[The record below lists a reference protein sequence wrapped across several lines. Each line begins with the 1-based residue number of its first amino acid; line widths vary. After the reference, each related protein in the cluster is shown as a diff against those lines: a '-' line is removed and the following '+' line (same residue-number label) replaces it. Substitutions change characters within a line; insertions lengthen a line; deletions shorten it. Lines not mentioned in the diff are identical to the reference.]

1 MMNKSLITNLVS
13 IFIILVGFLY
23 HDEFSFIFLVGVFAL
38 SGSITN
44 WLAIHM
50 LFEKI
55 PFLYGSG
62 VILDRFEDIKLGIKN
77 LILQELFSV
86 DQIEKFIFD
95 NKEKASGGII
105 EKIDFDR
112 VFVGLVESIESSQ
125 LGGMLAMIGGRKAL
139 EPLKEPF
146 IKKLRVIIEDFI
158 KENAG
163 NDNSTDELFLK
174 IENILDARLAD
185 LSPNDIKTI
194 IQKMIREHLGW
205 LVVWGGFFGGLLG
218 LIFSPVGLNLI
229 WKEEC
234 FNTLPLVNY
243 DINHPPSISTVV
255 PVINSFSMAKII
267 PCATSS
273 GVPALGIR
281 LFLVTLV

>member
-1 MMNKSLITNLVS
+1 MNKSLITNLVS

-44 WLAIHM
+44 WLAIYM

-229 WKEEC
+229 
-234 FNTLPLVNY
+234 
-243 DINHPPSISTVV
+243 
-255 PVINSFSMAKII
+255 
-267 PCATSS
+267 
-273 GVPALGIR
+273 
-281 LFLVTLV
+281 

>member
-1 MMNKSLITNLVS
+1 MNKSLITNLVS

-95 NKEKASGGII
+95 NKEKASGVII

-125 LGGMLAMIGGRKAL
+125 LGGMLAMIGGKKAL

-229 WKEEC
+229 
-234 FNTLPLVNY
+234 
-243 DINHPPSISTVV
+243 
-255 PVINSFSMAKII
+255 
-267 PCATSS
+267 
-273 GVPALGIR
+273 
-281 LFLVTLV
+281 

>member
-13 IFIILVGFLY
+13 IFIILIGFLY
-23 HDEFSFIFLVGVFAL
+23 RDDLSFILLVGVFAL

-50 LFEKI
+50 LFDKV

-62 VILDRFEDIKLGIKN
+62 VILDRFDDIKLGIKN
-77 LILQELFSV
+77 LILKELFSA
-86 DQIEKFIFD
+86 DQIEKFILD
-95 NKEKASGGII
+95 NKQKASGGII
-105 EKIDFDR
+105 DKIDFDR
-112 VFVGLVESIESSQ
+112 VFIGLVESIEGSQ

-139 EPLKEPF
+139 EPLKDPF
-146 IKKLRVIIEDFI
+146 VKKLKVIIEDFI
-158 KENAG
+158 KDNSG
-163 NDNSTDELFLK
+163 NNNSTDELLLK

-185 LSPNDIKTI
+185 LSPNDVKII

-229 WKEEC
+229 
-234 FNTLPLVNY
+234 
-243 DINHPPSISTVV
+243 
-255 PVINSFSMAKII
+255 
-267 PCATSS
+267 
-273 GVPALGIR
+273 
-281 LFLVTLV
+281 

>member
-1 MMNKSLITNLVS
+1 MNKSLITNLVS

-158 KENAG
+158 KDNAG

-205 LVVWGGFFGGLLG
+205 LVVWGGFFGGFLG

-229 WKEEC
+229 
-234 FNTLPLVNY
+234 
-243 DINHPPSISTVV
+243 
-255 PVINSFSMAKII
+255 
-267 PCATSS
+267 
-273 GVPALGIR
+273 
-281 LFLVTLV
+281 

>member
-38 SGSITN
+38 SGSVTN

-139 EPLKEPF
+139 EPLKDPF
-146 IKKLRVIIEDFI
+146 VKKLKVIIEDFI
-158 KENAG
+158 KDNSG
-163 NDNSTDELFLK
+163 NNNSTDELLLK

-185 LSPNDIKTI
+185 LSPNDIKII

-229 WKEEC
+229 
-234 FNTLPLVNY
+234 
-243 DINHPPSISTVV
+243 
-255 PVINSFSMAKII
+255 
-267 PCATSS
+267 
-273 GVPALGIR
+273 
-281 LFLVTLV
+281 

>member
-13 IFIILVGFLY
+13 IFIILIGFLY
-23 HDEFSFIFLVGVFAL
+23 RDHFSFIFLVGVFAL
-38 SGSITN
+38 SGSVTN

-77 LILQELFSV
+77 LILQELFSI

-95 NKEKASGGII
+95 NKEKASEGII

-146 IKKLRVIIEDFI
+146 VKKLKVIIEDFI

-163 NDNSTDELFLK
+163 NNNSTDELFLK

-218 LIFSPVGLNLI
+218 LIFSPIGLNLI
-229 WKEEC
+229 
-234 FNTLPLVNY
+234 
-243 DINHPPSISTVV
+243 
-255 PVINSFSMAKII
+255 
-267 PCATSS
+267 
-273 GVPALGIR
+273 
-281 LFLVTLV
+281 

>member
-1 MMNKSLITNLVS
+1 MYN
-13 IFIILVGFLY
+13 
-23 HDEFSFIFLVGVFAL
+23 DEFSFIFLVGVFAL
-38 SGSITN
+38 SGSVTN

-62 VILDRFEDIKLGIKN
+62 VILERFEDIKLGIKN

-86 DQIEKFIFD
+86 EQIEKFIFD

-139 EPLKEPF
+139 EPLKDPF
-146 IKKLRVIIEDFI
+146 VKKLKIIIEDFI

-163 NDNSTDELFLK
+163 NNNSTDDLFLK

-229 WKEEC
+229 
-234 FNTLPLVNY
+234 
-243 DINHPPSISTVV
+243 
-255 PVINSFSMAKII
+255 
-267 PCATSS
+267 
-273 GVPALGIR
+273 
-281 LFLVTLV
+281 

>member
-13 IFIILVGFLY
+13 IFIILISFLY
-23 HDEFSFIFLVGVFAL
+23 SDNFSFIFLVGVFAL
-38 SGSITN
+38 SGSVTN

-77 LILQELFSV
+77 LILQELFSI

-95 NKEKASGGII
+95 NKEKASGGIV
-105 EKIDFDR
+105 EKIDFDK

-146 IKKLRVIIEDFI
+146 VKKLKVIIEDFI

-163 NDNSTDELFLK
+163 NNNSSDELFLK

-229 WKEEC
+229 
-234 FNTLPLVNY
+234 
-243 DINHPPSISTVV
+243 
-255 PVINSFSMAKII
+255 
-267 PCATSS
+267 
-273 GVPALGIR
+273 
-281 LFLVTLV
+281 

>member
-13 IFIILVGFLY
+13 IFFILIGFLY
-23 HDEFSFIFLVGVFAL
+23 RDDFSFIFLVGVFAL
-38 SGSITN
+38 SGSVTN

-77 LILQELFSV
+77 LILQELFSI

-95 NKEKASGGII
+95 NKEKASGGIV
-105 EKIDFDR
+105 EKIDFDK

-146 IKKLRVIIEDFI
+146 VKKLKVIIEDFI

-163 NDNSTDELFLK
+163 NNNSTDELFLK

-185 LSPNDIKTI
+185 LSPNDIKII

-229 WKEEC
+229 
-234 FNTLPLVNY
+234 
-243 DINHPPSISTVV
+243 
-255 PVINSFSMAKII
+255 
-267 PCATSS
+267 
-273 GVPALGIR
+273 
-281 LFLVTLV
+281 

>member
-1 MMNKSLITNLVS
+1 MNKSLITNLVS

-125 LGGMLAMIGGRKAL
+125 LGGMLAMVGGRKAL

-158 KENAG
+158 KDNAG

-229 WKEEC
+229 
-234 FNTLPLVNY
+234 
-243 DINHPPSISTVV
+243 
-255 PVINSFSMAKII
+255 
-267 PCATSS
+267 
-273 GVPALGIR
+273 
-281 LFLVTLV
+281 

>member
-1 MMNKSLITNLVS
+1 MNKSLITNLVS
-13 IFIILVGFLY
+13 IFIIVIGFLY
-23 HDEFSFIFLVGVFAL
+23 RDDFSFILLVGVFAL
-38 SGSITN
+38 SGSVTN

-86 DQIEKFIFD
+86 DQIEKFIFG
-95 NKEKASGGII
+95 NKGKTSEGII

-146 IKKLRVIIEDFI
+146 IKKLKVIIEDFI

-163 NDNSTDELFLK
+163 NNNSTDELFLK

-229 WKEEC
+229 
-234 FNTLPLVNY
+234 
-243 DINHPPSISTVV
+243 
-255 PVINSFSMAKII
+255 
-267 PCATSS
+267 
-273 GVPALGIR
+273 
-281 LFLVTLV
+281 

>member
-13 IFIILVGFLY
+13 IFFILIGFLY
-23 HDEFSFIFLVGVFAL
+23 RDDFSFIFLVGVFAL
-38 SGSITN
+38 SGSVTN

-95 NKEKASGGII
+95 NKGKASGGII
-105 EKIDFDR
+105 EKIDFDK

-146 IKKLRVIIEDFI
+146 IKKLKVIIEDFI

-163 NDNSTDELFLK
+163 NNNSTDELFLK

-229 WKEEC
+229 
-234 FNTLPLVNY
+234 
-243 DINHPPSISTVV
+243 
-255 PVINSFSMAKII
+255 
-267 PCATSS
+267 
-273 GVPALGIR
+273 
-281 LFLVTLV
+281 

>member
-1 MMNKSLITNLVS
+1 MNKSLITNLVS
-13 IFIILVGFLY
+13 IFIIVIGFLY
-23 HDEFSFIFLVGVFAL
+23 RDDFSFILLVGVFAL
-38 SGSITN
+38 SGSVTN

-77 LILQELFSV
+77 LILQELFSI

-95 NKEKASGGII
+95 NKEKASGGIV
-105 EKIDFDR
+105 EKIDFDK

-146 IKKLRVIIEDFI
+146 VKKLKVIIEDFI

-163 NDNSTDELFLK
+163 NNNSTDELFLK

-229 WKEEC
+229 
-234 FNTLPLVNY
+234 
-243 DINHPPSISTVV
+243 
-255 PVINSFSMAKII
+255 
-267 PCATSS
+267 
-273 GVPALGIR
+273 
-281 LFLVTLV
+281 